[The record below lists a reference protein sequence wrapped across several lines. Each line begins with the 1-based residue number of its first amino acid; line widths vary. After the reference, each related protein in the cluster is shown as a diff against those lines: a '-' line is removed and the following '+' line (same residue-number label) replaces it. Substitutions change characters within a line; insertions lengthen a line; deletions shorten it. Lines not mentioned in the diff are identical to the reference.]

1 MDLKSSKIPLPIYIR
16 YILLNIPGLAAVI
29 LILIVVQ
36 YWVVLPAWLI
46 GSIIGFWI
54 VKDVLLFPF
63 VWRAY
68 DGEQT
73 GQSRSM
79 IGERAIARKRLAPTG
94 YVRIHGELWRAE
106 KIGDGPPIEIGQTV
120 KIVKMKGLTLMV
132 EPVKPGE

>member
-1 MDLKSSKIPLPIYIR
+1 MDLKSSKIPRPIYIR

-29 LILIVVQ
+29 LILIIVQ
-36 YWVVLPAWLI
+36 YWVVLPAWLF
-46 GSIIGFWI
+46 GSIICFWI
-54 VKDVLLFPF
+54 VKDAVLFPF

-68 DGEQT
+68 DWEQT

-79 IGERAIARKRLAPTG
+79 IGERAIARKRLAPSG

-132 EPVKPGE
+132 EPLKPDE